1 MIPKM
6 SEYVNEHA
14 LRVLL
19 AHPGTQHAP
28 RLAAELHRRGL
39 LHEFWSGFA
48 FGDDAVWLRAVPAK
62 LRTKLGGRICRGLPD
77 GKVRA
82 RPLLEMRCLAR
93 LRRGDRAEEVFHQRN
108 ARFQQSVAETSLR
121 RARAVVGFDTSS
133 WILAGRCR
141 AAGLPFILEQTVAH
155 PLHKQRMMEEAARR
169 FPAWAEREGARPDY
183 LLAAERT
190 EHELADRIVAGSSY
204 CRNTLVEQGVPP
216 DKIVVNSYGV
226 ERIGGDFAPP
236 TDRAD
241 RPLRFL
247 FLGFLSLRKGLP
259 LLLEAWEKAGLRDA
273 ELVLAGGI
281 RPEHRHFLPQDNTV
295 RYAGF
300 VPRSALPSFLAQ
312 NDVNVLP
319 SYSEGFAISLIE
331 AMAAGLP
338 IVATDHTGAPDIV
351 STGRDGFLMPVGD
364 VEALVERLRWF
375 AANREKIPAMSAAA
389 KRKSE
394 EFTWKR
400 YGEKYEAMLHELC
413 EGRSIRQTA

>member
-1 MIPKM
+1 M
-6 SEYVNEHA
+6 SKSQNQHR

-39 LHEFWSGFA
+39 LHDFWSGFA
-48 FGDDAVWLRAVPAK
+48 FGDDAAWLRAAPGK
-62 LRTKLGGRICRGLPD
+62 LRAKLGGRICRGVPD
-77 GKVRA
+77 RMIRS

-93 LRRGDRAEEVFHQRN
+93 LRRGDRTEEVFHQRN
-108 ARFQQSVAETSLR
+108 EQFQQSVAESSLR
-121 RARAVVGFDTSS
+121 KARTVVGFDTSS
-133 WILAGRCR
+133 WILAERAR
-141 AAGLPFILEQTVAH
+141 AAGIPFILEQTVAH
-155 PLHKQRMMEEAARR
+155 PLHKQSMMEEASRR
-169 FPAWAEREGARPDY
+169 FPAWAESEEPRPGY

-204 CRNTLVEQGVPP
+204 CRDTLVEQGVSPE
-216 DKIVVNSYGV
+216 KIVVNPYGV
-226 ERIGGDFAPP
+226 ERLDEDFALP

-281 RPEHRHFLPQDNTV
+281 RPEHRHFLPQNNTV

-300 VPRSALPSFLAQ
+300 VPRSSLPSFLAQ

-338 IVATDHTGAPDIV
+338 VLATDHTGAPDIV
-351 STGRDGFLMPVGD
+351 SPGQEGFILPVGD
-364 VEALVERLRWF
+364 VDALVERLRWF

-389 KRKSE
+389 KQKAK
-394 EFTWKR
+394 EFTWER
-400 YGEKYEAMLHELC
+400 YGERYEAMLHVLC
-413 EGRSIRQTA
+413 S